1 MKEKMLKREWQ
12 KYSKRKR
19 ERKRETERESNKGR
33 VNIE

>member
-1 MKEKMLKREWQ
+1 MKEKMLKREWE